1 MHVLLEKGADL
12 NAKTLNM
19 FSPLHFAIKLKYA
32 RIVYDL
38 LQNGADFH
46 SLVDCNTESPKI
58 TQVCL
63 KSNRSEKLVRST
75 FKPRYTTVLHIASES
90 NYQAS
95 LLLIIS
101 AGTTVDNVQYDG
113 TTLLIVDIKRRYNRI
128 AKMLMD
134 FRSKFRTKNQI

>member
-12 NAKTLNM
+12 NAKTVSM

-38 LQNGADFH
+38 LQHRADFH

-63 KSNRSEKLVRST
+63 KSNRSETLVRPT
-75 FKPRYTTVLHIASES
+75 LKPRYTTVLHIAVE
-90 NYQAS
+90 
-95 LLLIIS
+95 
-101 AGTTVDNVQYDG
+101 
-113 TTLLIVDIKRRYNRI
+113 
-128 AKMLMD
+128 
-134 FRSKFRTKNQI
+134 